1 MESLKNQIA
10 VVTGASSGI
19 GKAIALSLA
28 AQRAEHCLAARRKEQ
43 LDAVA
48 KEAQALGA
56 RAHACPVDLTKD
68 EDIHALGEKLQREFG
83 RLHIL
88 VLCGGA
94 IAHGAHEKASLTDLD
109 LMYRSNVRGHY
120 ALIQTMV
127 PLLRKAPGQRV
138 ALSNRSCSSKRKTSL
153 KW

>member
-43 LDAVA
+43 LDAVE
-48 KEAQALGA
+48 EAQALGA

-68 EDIHALGEKLQREFG
+68 EDIHALGERLQREFG

-88 VLCGGA
+88 MLCGGA

-109 LMYRSNVRGHY
+109 LLYRSNVRGHY
-120 ALIQTMV
+120 ALIQTML
-127 PLLRKAPGQRV
+127 PLLRKAPGQIV
-138 ALSNRSCSSKRKTSL
+138 FINSSAGLALPPA
-153 KW
+153 